1 MKDFDPEYRTH
12 NYFEPVPRTRFF
24 KWISDRHLIYQKR
37 CSGVKPPWTEDT
49 ILRDYKFT
57 NPFRENDY
65 VTIWMR
71 ENWTNPNKNKSFE
84 EIIFN
89 CCLFRMIGT
98 VEFAE
103 EHKWVG
109 ETWEPERTKSIIE
122 NRLKNNNRTFTGA
135 YIITNQ
141 GIKAPKSEVVVDHFL
156 KPVWEN
162 KKSIGQIATEYLS
175 LKRTHQ
181 ELSKYRGWGGG
192 GFMSYEVVTDLNYTP
207 VLEKAKDKMT
217 WANAG
222 PGAVRGLNRIHDR
235 KLEKSL
241 NQDQCNVEM
250 KELLTFGKENSYI
263 KKVVLKNVPE
273 EHIDMRTIEHSL
285 CEWDKYERVRL
296 GQGRP
301 RSKYVAENTLFPTK
315 LFKRGAV
322 D

>member
-1 MKDFDPEYRTH
+1 MNNSKYPILKVRDPADSFHIKVNDLFDTPFKLLLSSKSQHGMGKTSLIVNFLANPKFPYRKM
-12 NYFEPVPRTRFF
+12 F
-24 KWISDRHLIYQKR
+24 K
-37 CSGVKPPWTEDT
+37 G
-49 ILRDYKFT
+49 
-57 NPFRENDY
+57 EN
-65 VTIWMR
+65 I
-71 ENWTNPNKNKSFE
+71 
-84 EIIFN
+84 
-89 CCLFRMIGT
+89 
-98 VEFAE
+98 
-103 EHKWVG
+103 
-109 ETWEPERTKSIIE
+109 
-122 NRLKNNNRTFTGA
+122 
-135 YIITNQ
+135 YIISNNELDNKLDMLSKEK
-141 GIKAPKSEVVVDHFL
+141 GLPKSDH
-156 KPVWEN
+156 KPIWEN
-162 KKSIGQIATEYLS
+162 KKSIGQIATDYLS

-207 VLEKAKDKMT
+207 VLEKAKDRMT

-235 KLEKSL
+235 KLEKAL

-263 KKVVLKNVPE
+263 KKVVLKNVPK

-315 LFKRGAV
+315 PFKRGAV